1 MRALWICL
9 GLVDL
14 ATFVGY
20 GFDKRAA
27 RRGWR
32 RIPEATLHLLALAGG
47 TPAAF
52 LAQRL
57 LRHKT
62 RKPRFQIAFWLIAAL
77 QLAALLGWFLLSQ

>member
-1 MRALWICL
+1 MRHVWICL
-9 GLVDL
+9 GLVNV
-14 ATFVGY
+14 ATVVAY
-20 GFDKRAA
+20 GFDKAAA

-32 RIPEATLHLLALAGG
+32 RIPETMLPLLALAGG

-62 RKPRFQIAFWLIAAL
+62 RKLRFQIIYWLTAAA
-77 QLAALLGWFLLSQ
+77 QAGALVVWLLL